1 MNNNLIGI
9 AIAGI
14 VGGLLFRYHDLI
26 KIEYMKYK
34 TNLLAE
40 KITMIIFKLIKNK
53 NITLDEVIL
62 KFENADN
69 SKNLEEFSKSK
80 SRTVKIIEM
89 LMQIYSRSSKK
100 CLIFL
105 NIYRI
110 ITIFNH
116 IYGK

>member
-40 KITMIIFKLIKNK
+40 KITIDYFCKLIIENK
-53 NITLDEVIL
+53 NITLDEAIL

-69 SKNLEEFSKSK
+69 FKNLEEFSKSK
-80 SRTVKIIEM
+80 SRTVENYRDAYAN
-89 LMQIYSRSSKK
+89 LFLEAQKK
-100 CLIFL
+100 
-105 NIYRI
+105 NV
-110 ITIFNH
+110 
-116 IYGK
+116 

>member
-40 KITMIIFKLIKNK
+40 KITIDYFCKLIKKNK
-53 NITLDEVIL
+53 NITLDEAIL

-69 SKNLEEFSKSK
+69 F
-80 SRTVKIIEM
+80 
-89 LMQIYSRSSKK
+89 
-100 CLIFL
+100 
-105 NIYRI
+105 
-110 ITIFNH
+110 
-116 IYGK
+116 